1 MKEEHAE
8 DAGAYHVL
16 VVSGPAITAEDTS
29 ALASRLERAYRSIE
43 TLAKQEDRVVISTTQ
58 MCAPVGV
65 DHMCYT
71 ISIHWLKRAE
81 VERLRMEQQLMN
93 GIRGGGA
100 GRT

>member
-1 MKEEHAE
+1 MDEQAE
-8 DAGAYHVL
+8 DIGAYHVL
-16 VVSGPAITAEDTS
+16 VISGPAVKADDVA

-43 TLAKQEDRVVISTTQ
+43 TLAKQEDRIVISTTQ
-58 MCAPVGV
+58 MCASVGH

-81 VERLRMEQQLMN
+81 VERMRVEQQLMN

-100 GRT
+100 RRA